1 MSQQP
6 LFAPAKTWME
16 LEREAVARVRQIDPA
31 DAIDHPH
38 IDEVPAHWR
47 LDRTLI
53 LMACSATKRDVG
65 DALPHGVPLSEL
77 YDGPIWQTLRAHM
90 GEDYARNVVVLS
102 GGYGI
107 VSASMNVLPYE
118 ARLSPEKADELIRR
132 GLLERQGE
140 RMSPLAVMHP
150 PAAGPW
156 QGVIVCAGAN
166 YRRVFVALLQQLRE
180 WSGLAADAP
189 LLVTRGGIGE
199 QRSQLGRWVDQL
211 RANPFQAAA

>member
-1 MSQQP
+1 MNQQP
-6 LFAPAKTWME
+6 LFALAKTWME
-16 LEREAVARVRQIDPA
+16 LENQATARVRPIEPTEVIA
-31 DAIDHPH
+31 HPKVG
-38 IDEVPAHWR
+38 EVPAGWT
-47 LDRTLI
+47 LERTLI

-77 YDGPIWQTLRAHM
+77 YDGPTWQTLRVHM
-90 GEDYARNVVVLS
+90 GTDYPRNVVVLS

-107 VSASMNVLPYE
+107 VPAGLNVLPYE
-118 ARLSPEKADELIRR
+118 ARLSAEKAHELIRR
-132 GLLERQGE
+132 GILERQGD
-140 RMSPLAVMHP
+140 RMTPLAVMHP

-156 QGVIVCAGAN
+156 QGVIVCAGAS
-166 YRRVFVALLQQLRE
+166 YRRVFLAMLQQLRQ
-180 WSGLAADAP
+180 WGALDPLAP